1 MSFQSV
7 DHLSDSD
14 HDLQNPAAAVPVSG
28 AAAHSQGLRRSG
40 APKRAFSDIDSLSSE
55 KDLHRK
61 KGRRTKHSAKRASPD
76 VLKERQTSEKN
87 IRATLGKKC
96 SCKRKCLAQFTDIQ
110 SFGALVDFR
119 KTFVGMHKLDQDQV
133 VSHLHSYLI
142 AS

>member
-1 MSFQSV
+1 MPLFLNQLCAGSACRSSP
-7 DHLSDSD
+7 LTIS
-14 HDLQNPAAAVPVSG
+14 LTLIMTCKILPAAVPVSG

-119 KTFVGMHKLDQDQV
+119 KTFCWHAQ
-133 VSHLHSYLI
+133 
-142 AS
+142 A